1 MNLID
6 KTSGKILQ
14 GNIEILSKAEIK
26 DLFGHE
32 NFTFDWSIEKEN
44 DVYKIYLK
52 EEDEILGLMS
62 IIDILN
68 EFRIY
73 INLIES
79 AISHRGKEKTILNIP
94 GCLIAFA
101 CKLAFLKGYDGF
113 ISLTPKTVL
122 RKYYSET
129 YGFIPMGTQMAI
141 FGKEAYTIIQKYL
154 EL

>member
-1 MNLID
+1 MRLID
-6 KTSGKILQ
+6 KISGKLLQ
-14 GNIEILSKAEIK
+14 GEIEQLSKVEIRS
-26 DLFGHE
+26 LFVDK
-32 NFTFDWSIEKEN
+32 NFTFDWSIEKGN

-52 EEDEILGLMS
+52 NEDEILGLMS
-62 IIDILN
+62 IIDFPN

-101 CKLAFLKGYDGF
+101 CKIAFLKGYDGF
-113 ISLTPKTVL
+113 VSLTPKTLL
-122 RKYYSET
+122 RKYYNET

-141 FGKEAYTIIQKYL
+141 FGREAHSIIQKYL

>member
-1 MNLID
+1 MKLIN
-6 KTSGKILQ
+6 KQNGELLQ
-14 GNIEILSKAEIK
+14 GQIEQLDKNQIEGLLGYK
-26 DLFGHE
+26 
-32 NFTFDWSIEKEN
+32 NFTFDWSIEKNN

-52 EEDEILGLMS
+52 DEDEILGLIS
-62 IIDILN
+62 IIDIPN

-79 AISHRGKEKTILNIP
+79 AISHRGKQKTILNIP

-101 CKLAFLKGYDGF
+101 CKMAFLKGYDGF
-113 ISLTPKTVL
+113 VSLTPKTLL

-141 FGKEAYTIIQKYL
+141 FGKEAYMIIQKYL